1 MEMNVHDRAYE
12 LAKAIK
18 ESSEY
23 KDMLE
28 IRSRINEDV
37 SSKNLLEDFRL
48 RQNELQQKMAGGEMP
63 PQEEMEQLQKLYDV
77 LALNPGISQ
86 LFDAERRLSVVLE
99 DVQRI
104 IAEPLQAMMK

>member
-1 MEMNVHDRAYE
+1 MNVHDRAYE

-28 IRSRINEDV
+28 IRSKINQDA
-37 SSKNLLEDFRL
+37 SSKNLLEDFRS
-48 RQNELQQKMAGGEMP
+48 RQNELQQKMAAGEMP
-63 PQEEMEQLQKLYDV
+63 PEAEMEQLQKLYDV
-77 LALNPGISQ
+77 LALNPAIKQ
-86 LFDAERRLSVVLE
+86 LFDAERRLSIVLE

-104 IAEPLQAMMK
+104 IAEPLQAMLQ

>member
-1 MEMNVHDRAYE
+1 MNVHDRAYE

-23 KDMLE
+23 NDMLV
-28 IRSRINEDV
+28 IRAQINQDA
-37 SSKNLLEDFRL
+37 SSKNLLEDFRQ
-48 RQNELQQKMAGGEMP
+48 RQNELQQKMAIGEMP

-77 LALNPGISQ
+77 LALNPGIKQ
-86 LFDAERRLSVVLE
+86 LFDAERRLSIVLE

-104 IAEPLQAMMK
+104 IAEPLQAMLK

>member
-1 MEMNVHDRAYE
+1 MNVHDKAYE

-23 KDMLE
+23 KDMKE
-28 IRSRINEDV
+28 FRSIIDGDA
-37 SSKNLLEDFRL
+37 SSKSMLEDFRN

-63 PQEEMEQLQKLYDV
+63 PQEHMEQLQKQYEE
-77 LALNPGISQ
+77 LARNPRINQ
-86 LFDAERRLSVVLE
+86 LFDAERRLSIVLE

-104 IAEPLQAMMK
+104 IAEPLQAMLK